1 MRYTDRP
8 EYKLYKALRKG
19 QLDIAQSFIQQGC
32 NIHRVTEN
40 DKWTYL
46 HQMFMS
52 PSTRTED
59 RTPIETIQFLIEQG
73 LDVNAV
79 DSYGYTPLIY
89 AVRQKNLPAIKLL
102 LENGAEKLIN
112 HRPEDGATP
121 LKMVFGSKPYSS
133 EIVAVLLEAGADPD
147 AKIESGSSFRNSVAV
162 LADMPPEIPELLRS
176 YPEK

>member
-46 HQMFMS
+46 HQLS
-52 PSTRTED
+52 D
-59 RTPIETIQFLIEQG
+59 GDTPPESIQFLIEQG

-121 LKMVFGSKPYSS
+121 LKMVFDSKPYSS

-176 YPEK
+176 YPEKF